1 MRAVVQRVE
10 RASVSVDNHQI
21 SRIGKG
27 ILLFL
32 GVEKGDCQEDAG
44 YLIEKI
50 INLRIFEDEQGKMNR
65 SVLDVEGEVLV
76 ISQFTLL
83 ADCRKGRRPSFTNAE
98 EPVAANDLYR
108 YFLTKGSSILGNRIR
123 GGEFQTLMKIDNI
136 NDGPVTIMLDSRKLF

>member
-27 ILLFL
+27 ILVFL
-32 GVEKGDCQEDAG
+32 GIEKGDRQEDAD

-65 SVLDVEGEVLV
+65 SVLDIEGEMLV

-83 ADCRKGRRPSFTNAE
+83 GDCRRGRRPSFSNAE
-98 EPVAANDLYR
+98 EPGAAKDLYL
-108 YFLTKGSSILGNRIR
+108 YFLTTGSSSLGKRVQ
-123 GGEFQTLMKIDNI
+123 GGEFQAMMKVENI

>member
-10 RASVSVDNHQI
+10 RASISVDNRQI

-27 ILLFL
+27 ILVFL
-32 GVEKGDCQEDAG
+32 GIEKGDRQQDAD
-44 YLIEKI
+44 YLIDKT

-65 SVLDVEGEVLV
+65 SALDVDAEVLV

-83 ADCRKGRRPSFTNAE
+83 GDCRKGRRPSFTNAE
-98 EPVAANDLYR
+98 EPAAAKDLYL
-108 YFLTKGSSILGNRIR
+108 YFLRHGSDALGKRVQ
-123 GGEFQTLMKIDNI
+123 GGEFQTMMKIENI

>member
-21 SRIGKG
+21 SRIGRG
-27 ILLFL
+27 ILVFL
-32 GVEKGDCQEDAG
+32 GVEKGDRQEDAD

-65 SVLDVEGEVLV
+65 SVLDIAGEALV

-83 ADCRKGRRPSFTNAE
+83 ADCRRGRRPSFTNAE
-98 EPVAANDLYR
+98 EPGRARELYH
-108 YFLTKGSSILGNRIR
+108 YFLAKGSGTFGTKIQ
-123 GGEFQTLMKIDNI
+123 GGEFQAMMKIENI
-136 NDGPVTIMLDSRKLF
+136 NDGPVTVMLDSRKLF